1 MDRREV
7 EMDDAASK
15 GDTREVDDG
24 WHRGCRITT
33 TQQSIWWDGDG
44 INQEWEMKGQK
55 DIGVGIMNALR
66 IRIEVVFLIIL
77 QIELSLS
84 HFSNRTLYNWRV
96 VIRVVPVQ
104 TFMVT
109 VELNRTI
116 MSRPSF
122 LGRSE
127 ANFSAASSSVH
138 VLTPRPWLHLSS
150 FTFLLHDACHL
161 LLDGIRPL
169 LFKLIVVYCPTRHSH
184 SSSLIHVLA
193 SSNLIVVFISLR
205 SPPLRRCPS
214 SLPRIWLS
222 CNIILVIHL
231 CLDDN
236 LSRLVKLDSRVYFL
250 IHLCPWWYRHLLIND
265 VRPLPLEFDC
275 RVYLTGHSFP
285 LRWYMSSPLRI

>member
-1 MDRREV
+1 
-7 EMDDAASK
+7 
-15 GDTREVDDG
+15 
-24 WHRGCRITT
+24 
-33 TQQSIWWDGDG
+33 
-44 INQEWEMKGQK
+44 
-55 DIGVGIMNALR
+55 
-66 IRIEVVFLIIL
+66 
-77 QIELSLS
+77 
-84 HFSNRTLYNWRV
+84 
-96 VIRVVPVQ
+96 
-104 TFMVT
+104 
-109 VELNRTI
+109 

-138 VLTPRPWLHLSS
+138 VLTPRPWLPLSS
-150 FTFLLHDACHL
+150 FTFLLDDACHL

-193 SSNLIVVFISLR
+193 SSNLIVVCISLR

-214 SLPRIWLS
+214 SLPRIWSS
-222 CNIILVIHL
+222 CNIILIIHL

-236 LSRLVKLDSRVYFL
+236 LSRLIKIDSRVYFL

-285 LRWYMSSPLRI
+285 LRWYNVLTSSNLNVCISPHSPPPRLASLSRHTINFGDEREDTMVEHTSLMTKMSAVGPRATADMTTPLEQTHDLLSYELT